1 MPGNVIKKN
10 KDRNKNKDSTPI
22 ENENEICA
30 FYLPLI
36 DTHIFHLKLK
46 YSSNKN
52 LDWDDVY
59 SFLQLGLLKAVRSY
73 QEGHNTTMKSWIL
86 TFLRG
91 YTKNYFRDF
100 GQYYSINDQIDD
112 TNPRQATKLYYE
124 INKIKEGEDYGM

>member
-1 MPGNVIKKN
+1 MPGNVI
-10 KDRNKNKDSTPI
+10 RNKNKDNSTPI

-30 FYLPLI
+30 LYLPLI
-36 DTHIFHLKLK
+36 DTHILHLKLK
-46 YSSNKN
+46 YSSNN

-73 QEGHNTTMKSWIL
+73 QEGHNTTMRSWIL

-100 GQYYSINDQIDD
+100 GQYYLINEQNDD
-112 TNPRQATKLYYE
+112 VNPRQSTKLYY
-124 INKIKEGEDYGM
+124 GEDYGM